1 MLKLVTLLVLFFSLD
16 ALAKKKD
23 DRGLLPELN
32 TQSSSEKETE
42 SQSLKSEVMISK
54 TESKAIE
61 ALQNIIKKKKGTPQ
75 EADMLNRLAELYMRK
90 SKSGR
95 FFDLQ
100 KQDGKKQMSSFP
112 VAMEKG
118 ADWLNKAIKVYN
130 QILTQFPKFS
140 DTDSV
145 LFNSAFAYQQ
155 INQNK
160 NSETNYKA
168 LIDRF
173 PNSQLLPDSLLALG
187 ELLYDHG
194 RFSDAKIYFERIEEF
209 PDSRVYVYGL
219 YKLGWTYYNL
229 KNSSDAIKKLKLVIE
244 KNPPETETSNRKGYY
259 LRKEA
264 IRDLVLFIGE
274 VYRAEDLYDFFKP
287 IVTVDELG
295 PVFFDMA
302 KLYDSYSRLK
312 DIHIFLNEFIKKEQ
326 NNQYVV
332 KSHILMA
339 ETYETLKKRE
349 QVIAELSISGE
360 LCTVGSE
367 WRVHQTPEAIN
378 TVCQV
383 EFKRSS
389 LDLAKRWWEIWQ
401 KNKTHKEFSL
411 LTETILK
418 LIIKNEDPTEPDL
431 KSRTILAELQF
442 QIEKYDDAAENYYY
456 VAKISKDKKET
467 HDSLYAS
474 LYSIEKSMEQTTS
487 NDKKLQRKQR
497 AIEYYTKF
505 PDGEHFFPVGLK
517 VAVAYYEEKNFEE
530 SLKILAVTEKTKSDS
545 TVRNKSQDLILDIY
559 NIQKRYSELKELSLV
574 YLKESKEEN
583 RTKSLKK
590 INEESHFSEIQVK
603 NLQLKPLDQTQNL
616 VRYFEAHKGS
626 DLGQR
631 ALLEALKIYLEK
643 KSLNNFVKSA
653 EELLKIYPSYDKK
666 TNLIKDLVNSYTD
679 LANFKKAADWSLK
692 LATLEKDKKSVYT
705 ENAADLILLEGQPR
719 EARLLYQQLL
729 SDSSKEKRIQLFSKI
744 KSTLDMAKDQKEII
758 KINNIILDLNIE
770 PFATDVLTEKATL
783 LYDQKDYKN
792 AFELTMKILKRDSPS
807 ENRAKARFIQGQILE
822 TEFVSQSLKTSKE
835 DRLGL
840 LIQLKTER
848 LEKAQTAYL
857 SVTKMSTSADLV
869 KSSFEAVDRCY
880 GHYIES
886 LTTMPLPES
895 LSAKDQESLRSEIK
909 KVLGPI
915 EDKRKENL
923 ASLGVKGGNKSTDGT
938 PGNFWL
944 ETTPEKSVRLEL
956 SSLTDS
962 FLPLALPKDPSKE
975 PNLFSTNDIETC
987 KNESPKI
994 GLSLVYS
1001 CAEKSKFE
1009 LADELVNLLADQEDN
1024 LESVQWG
1031 AAFLAFKK
1039 GQVLKAQWI
1048 FEKLAKESKNN
1059 RDLISYNL
1067 AIIRRKNKTESS
1079 PNINLDS
1086 IAGLKDDSFLGLYS
1100 RFITLYRAQE
1110 YKEIENL
1117 HYQLTQKREY
1127 SENPAFREFLLPYLA
1142 ESLSQV
1148 ENTDKA
1154 IKILDSL
1161 PVSQWKIPE
1170 YLYFSKARIYE
1181 VFKNSTER
1189 AIYFYDL
1196 ANKET
1201 RLADK
1206 KSWLVKKVGFLKS
1219 KKQ

>member
-1 MLKLVTLLVLFFSLD
+1 MLKLVTLLVLFFSLSV
-16 ALAKKKD
+16 LAKKKD

-54 TESKAIE
+54 TENKAIE

-100 KQDGKKQMSSFP
+100 RQDNKKQISSFP
-112 VAMEKG
+112 VAQEKG
-118 ADWLNKAIKVYN
+118 ADWLNKAIKAYN

-155 INQNK
+155 INQKK

-187 ELLYDHG
+187 ELLYDQG
-194 RFSDAKIYFERIEEF
+194 RFNDAKIYFERIEGF

-229 KNSSDAIKKLKLVIE
+229 KNSSDATKKLKLVIE
-244 KNPPETETSNRKGYY
+244 KNPPDKETTNRKGYY

-274 VYRAEDLYDFFKP
+274 VYRAEDLYGFFKP
-287 IVTVDELG
+287 IVTIDELG

-302 KLYDSYSRLK
+302 KLYDSYSKLK
-312 DIHIFLNEFIKKEQ
+312 DIHLFLNEFIKKEP
-326 NNQYVV
+326 NNLYVV

-349 QVIAELSISGE
+349 QVISELSFSGD
-360 LCTVGSE
+360 LCTVGSD

-378 TVCQV
+378 DVCQV

-418 LIIKNEDPTEPDL
+418 LIIKNEDSTAPDL
-431 KSRTILAELQF
+431 KTRTILAELQF
-442 QIEKYDDAAENYYY
+442 QIEKFDEAAENYYY
-456 VAKISKDKKET
+456 VATNSKDKKET

-474 LYSIEKSMEQTTS
+474 LYSIEKSMEQKPS
-487 NDKKLQRKQR
+487 NDKKIQRKQR

-517 VAVAYYEEKNFEE
+517 VAVTYYEEKNFEE
-530 SLKILAVTEKTKSDS
+530 SLKVLAITEKTKTDS
-545 TVRNKSQDLILDIY
+545 TVRTKSQDLILDIY
-559 NIQKRYSELKELSLV
+559 NIQKRYAELKDLSLA

-583 RTKSLKK
+583 RTKSLTK

-616 VRYFEAHKGS
+616 VSYFESHKGS
-626 DLGQR
+626 ELGQR
-631 ALLEALKIYLEK
+631 ALLDALKIFLEK

-653 EELLKIYPSYDKK
+653 EELLKIYPAYDKK
-666 TNLIKDLVNSYTD
+666 TNLVKDLVNSYTD
-679 LANFKKAADWSLK
+679 LTNFKKAAEWSLR
-692 LATLEKDKKSVYT
+692 LASLEKDKKSIYT
-705 ENAADLILLEGQPR
+705 ENAADLILLDGQSKD
-719 EARLLYQQLL
+719 ARLLYQQLL

-744 KSTLDMAKDQKEII
+744 KSTLDLAKDQKEIV

-770 PFATDVLTEKATL
+770 PFATDVLTEKATQ
-783 LYDQKDYKN
+783 LYDKKDFKN

-807 ENRAKARFIQGQILE
+807 ENRAKARFIQGRILE
-822 TEFVSQSLKTSKE
+822 TEFVSQSLKTTKE

-857 SVTKMSTSADLV
+857 GVTKMSTSADLV

-886 LTTMPLPES
+886 LTTMPFPES
-895 LSAKDQESLRSEIK
+895 LSAIDQESLRSEIE

-915 EDKRKENL
+915 EEKRKENL
-923 ASLGVKGGNKSTDGT
+923 AALGVKGGNKSIDGT
-938 PGNFWL
+938 LGNFWL
-944 ETTPEKSVRLEL
+944 ETAPEKSVRLEL
-956 SSLTDS
+956 SILSDS

-975 PNLFSTNDIETC
+975 SKLFSNNDVETC
-987 KNESPKI
+987 KTESPRI
-994 GLSLVYS
+994 RLPLVYS
-1001 CAEKSKFE
+1001 CAEKLRFD
-1009 LADELVNLLADQEDN
+1009 LADELVNRLANQEDN

-1039 GQVLKAQWI
+1039 GQLLKAQWI
-1048 FEKLAKESKNN
+1048 FEKLDKESKNN
-1059 RDLISYNL
+1059 KDLIAYNL
-1067 AIIRRKNKTESS
+1067 ALINRKNKADSS
-1079 PNINLDS
+1079 SSIKLDS
-1086 IAGLKDDSFLGLYS
+1086 IAALKDDSFLGLYS
-1100 RFITLYRAQE
+1100 RFITLYRIQD
-1110 YKEIENL
+1110 YKEIESL
-1117 HYQLTQKREY
+1117 HYQLTQQREY